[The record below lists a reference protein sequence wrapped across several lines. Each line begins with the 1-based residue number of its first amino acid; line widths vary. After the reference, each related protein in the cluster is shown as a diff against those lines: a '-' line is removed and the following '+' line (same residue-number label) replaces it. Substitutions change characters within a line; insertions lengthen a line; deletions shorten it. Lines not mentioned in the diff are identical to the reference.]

1 MELARFH
8 DLLRRAP
15 AGGRLRCGQAVG
27 RRGHATAHVAMR
39 HGMCR
44 KGVSLPAPRCRQTI
58 SGSVSAILPHNGQQ
72 TLSAPNSS

>member
-15 AGGRLRCGQAVG
+15 ANGRLRCGQAVG
-27 RRGHATAHVAMR
+27 RRGHGTRGHR

-72 TLSAPNSS
+72 ILSAPNFS